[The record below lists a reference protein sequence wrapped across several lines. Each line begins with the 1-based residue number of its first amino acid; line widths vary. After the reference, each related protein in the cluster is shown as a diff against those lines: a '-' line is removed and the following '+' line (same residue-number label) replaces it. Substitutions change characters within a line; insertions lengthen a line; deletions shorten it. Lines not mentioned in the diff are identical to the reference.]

1 METIYNN
8 TFLNSLFTS
17 NEFDFIEHISSDIK
31 HFDNM
36 IEIQLKLRDVI
47 VKLINSLNDSIYF
60 SGINHE
66 NSDEEQSLLKDAKD
80 YFELINTNIT
90 ILQSNKELSDNL
102 NKKMVDL
109 LIKIDSEGEN
119 VSEKD
124 YIDEISQ
131 LKNEISELNIK
142 SEKTKTKVINNDR
155 TIYEF
160 FNESKVKKYLNA
172 FSINFDV
179 EPFIERFADPVK
191 NLTNEHIPTHDYL
204 AEDITIDA
212 KQISEDT
219 STSTDEKFEKDI
231 NPDSEKIKESFF
243 SDDIKEDSNILLIS
257 EKRKKVYL
265 PYSKSEVLEYLN
277 QFPNEYVSFEDV
289 IKREFIFPSDFYLK
303 HPVIARFREAYSLIR
318 DREAK
323 SILDA
328 FKFSIDLMF
337 KYDLNPAIVAA
348 CKTQEQLEHYIDC
361 LAKNKPEDF
370 KDFIIKFEVTPLKM

>member
-179 EPFIERFADPVK
+179 EPFIERFAD
-191 NLTNEHIPTHDYL
+191 
-204 AEDITIDA
+204 
-212 KQISEDT
+212 
-219 STSTDEKFEKDI
+219 
-231 NPDSEKIKESFF
+231 
-243 SDDIKEDSNILLIS
+243 
-257 EKRKKVYL
+257 
-265 PYSKSEVLEYLN
+265 
-277 QFPNEYVSFEDV
+277 
-289 IKREFIFPSDFYLK
+289 
-303 HPVIARFREAYSLIR
+303 
-318 DREAK
+318 
-323 SILDA
+323 
-328 FKFSIDLMF
+328 
-337 KYDLNPAIVAA
+337 
-348 CKTQEQLEHYIDC
+348 
-361 LAKNKPEDF
+361 
-370 KDFIIKFEVTPLKM
+370 